1 MDEMDFG
8 FEGEALAD
16 ALLEGVDFNQL
27 TEGWVLGTLLED
39 PENIR
44 ELLLTKSFPM
54 LKPQVEHLYIELL
67 SDQIITEEYLRSDLP
82 EIEYSIDHVIELLQG
97 TFRQMLSDR
106 HEN

>member
-1 MDEMDFG
+1 MDDMDFG

-44 ELLLTKSFPM
+44 ELLSSKTFPLNKSE
-54 LKPQVEHLYIELL
+54 VEELYLELL
-67 SDQIITEEYLRSDLP
+67 SDQLITEEYLRSDLP
-82 EIEYSIDHVIELLQG
+82 ETEYSIDHVTELLQG
-97 TFRQMLSDR
+97 TFREMLSNR